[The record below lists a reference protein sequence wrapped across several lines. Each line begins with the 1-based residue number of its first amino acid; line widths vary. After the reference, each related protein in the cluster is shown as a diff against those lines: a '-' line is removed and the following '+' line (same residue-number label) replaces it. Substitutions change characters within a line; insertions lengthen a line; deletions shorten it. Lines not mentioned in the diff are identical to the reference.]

1 MQNGVFE
8 NDGTGFLSLTRGTV
22 RILGG
27 VGRGGGVSAT
37 GGGASSLVQG

>member
-27 VGRGGGVSAT
+27 VGRGGVSAT